1 MKITAGSVREMLR
14 SRTPVRV
21 EDPARREAAVA
32 IVLVPLD
39 DDDLEILFIKR
50 AERPDDPWSGQMA
63 LPGGRRDESDA
74 SLSETAIRE
83 TAEETGIDLSQ
94 ANLLGE
100 LDDLAPTT
108 PVLPPVIVRP
118 FVFCLDSRPQV
129 VSSDEVAL
137 FVWASLSALP
147 DSSADELVS
156 VRGSDLTVPSYRVG
170 THIVWGMT
178 YRIINEFLK
187 LASRPDVGH

>member
-1 MKITAGSVREMLR
+1 MLGSRA
-14 SRTPVRV
+14 PVRV

-32 IVLVPLD
+32 IVLVPLGN
-39 DDDLEILFIKR
+39 DDLEIFFIKR
-50 AERPDDPWSGQMA
+50 AERTGDPWSGQMA

-74 SLSETAIRE
+74 SLFETAIRE

-94 ANLLGE
+94 ADRLGE

-118 FVFCLDSRPQV
+118 FVFCLASRPQV
-129 VSSDEVAL
+129 VSGDEVAL

-147 DSSADELVS
+147 DSSGDQLVT
-156 VRGSDLTVPSYRVG
+156 VRGVDLTVPSYRVG

-178 YRIINEFLK
+178 YRIINDFLK
-187 LASRPDVGH
+187 LASQPDLRH